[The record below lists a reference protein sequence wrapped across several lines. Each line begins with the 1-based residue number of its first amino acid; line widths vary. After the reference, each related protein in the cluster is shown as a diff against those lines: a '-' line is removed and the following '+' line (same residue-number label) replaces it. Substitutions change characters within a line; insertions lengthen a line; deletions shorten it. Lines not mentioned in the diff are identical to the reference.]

1 MVKDFIEAY
10 LCYFCNQWRSLSY
23 GNIFSWITRRER
35 MQEKA
40 NHSFFFCLMIAEFE
54 ILSLKHFPPLSSFI
68 DTLVVKLSATDAD
81 EDNHLNSKIA
91 YKIISQEPAGAPMFI
106 LNRYTGE
113 VRTMSSFLD
122 REVKPSVNE

>member
-1 MVKDFIEAY
+1 MPHPVHVMD
-10 LCYFCNQWRSLSY
+10 
-23 GNIFSWITRRER
+23 TRRESL
-35 MQEKA
+35 QEKA
-40 NHSFFFCLMIAEFE
+40 DHSFFLCLLTYQTDFNK
-54 ILSLKHFPPLSSFI
+54 SPQHSPSPSSFP

-122 REVKPSVNE
+122 REVRPSVNEYEEIKDTQF

>member
-1 MVKDFIEAY
+1 M
-10 LCYFCNQWRSLSY
+10 
-23 GNIFSWITRRER
+23 
-35 MQEKA
+35 
-40 NHSFFFCLMIAEFE
+40 
-54 ILSLKHFPPLSSFI
+54 
-68 DTLVVKLSATDAD
+68 VKLSATDAD

-122 REVKPSVNE
+122 REVTPSPNEREEIKGTELGIRG